1 MNALF
6 LAIPEAFREYW
17 WVYDVLLVAVI
28 IISIFLILKL
38 KKVTPFVS
46 GLNTLKKAVRTLSR
60 IPSAKKHLI
69 KAKDIY
75 SARNLLEYSEY
86 YFRQVLE
93 TKEVY
98 ELNNSIK
105 TLVDIQKKIDESDM
119 NSPDFPE
126 TLQGVISELKELFSS
141 LESCKNKY

>member
-46 GLNTLKKAVRTLSR
+46 GLNTLKTVSYTHLTLPTTER
-60 IPSAKKHLI
+60 
-69 KAKDIY
+69 
-75 SARNLLEYSEY
+75 
-86 YFRQVLE
+86 V
-93 TKEVY
+93 
-98 ELNNSIK
+98 
-105 TLVDIQKKIDESDM
+105 
-119 NSPDFPE
+119 
-126 TLQGVISELKELFSS
+126 
-141 LESCKNKY
+141 